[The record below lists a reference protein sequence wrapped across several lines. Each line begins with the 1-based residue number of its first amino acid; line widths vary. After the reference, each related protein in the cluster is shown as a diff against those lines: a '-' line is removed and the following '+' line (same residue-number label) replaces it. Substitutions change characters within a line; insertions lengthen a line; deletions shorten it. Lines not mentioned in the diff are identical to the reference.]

1 MTKNTATETV
11 TLSNLNTT
19 TRPAKARKATVTAW
33 HVVRKGTVRKAL
45 AKDIRALERIRTAI
59 EKAASQIS
67 TVAVDVRGDTHNQ
80 IADMLYK
87 MGINVSVIDADISEK
102 ANALAKTFIK

>member
-1 MTKNTATETV
+1 VK
-11 TLSNLNTT
+11 
-19 TRPAKARKATVTAW
+19 AKKATVAGAAA
-33 HVVRKGTVRKAL
+33 VRKGAVRKAL
-45 AKDIRALERIRTAI
+45 AKDIRALERIRTTI

-67 TVAVDVRGDTHNQ
+67 TVAVDVRGDAHNQ

-102 ANALAKTFIK
+102 ATALAKTFIK